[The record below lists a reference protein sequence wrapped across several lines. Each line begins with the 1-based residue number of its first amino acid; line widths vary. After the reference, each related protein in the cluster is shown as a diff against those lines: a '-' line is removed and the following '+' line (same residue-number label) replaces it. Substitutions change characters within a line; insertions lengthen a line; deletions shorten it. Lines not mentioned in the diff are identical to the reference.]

1 MEGPTSTYVIRVV
14 KNTVTGVIGTASGVK
29 VAVAPGIGSGED
41 EGVDLATE
49 NVPAVLEVVLV
60 PAATDQGHVI
70 ANGQKDRVLKTA
82 RIAEEIG
89 IGRMRMN
96 GVRLGLRMS
105 LRKMMGIMTTTIMDT
120 MLKSRLSRSL
130 KIGNLLAP
138 MDRAMAMTGIEFFA
152 SIFFFLL
159 LQFDQ

>member
-14 KNTVTGVIGTASGVK
+14 KNTVTGVIGIASGVK
-29 VAVAPGIGSGED
+29 VAVAPGIASGED

-105 LRKMMGIMTTTIMDT
+105 PRMATTTTAEEMTTRGMEDT

-130 KIGNLLAP
+130 KIVSHLVP
-138 MDRAMAMTGIEFFA
+138 MEVAMTGIEILVVA
-152 SIFFFLL
+152 L
-159 LQFDQ
+159 